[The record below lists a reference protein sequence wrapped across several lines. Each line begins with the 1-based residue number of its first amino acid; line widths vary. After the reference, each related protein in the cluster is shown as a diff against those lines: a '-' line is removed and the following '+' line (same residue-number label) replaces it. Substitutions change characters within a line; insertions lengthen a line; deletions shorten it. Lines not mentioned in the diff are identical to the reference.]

1 MGGLRPPFVIPAT
14 VTGIVCGALGLR
26 NQEPDPPPMSTTFAP
41 DQRPPAQ
48 VPPPSSPDLAHLL
61 TVVVCV
67 VTIAGLYL
75 AREVLIPI
83 TLAILLSFV
92 LAPVVGLLRRLRLP
106 KVAAV
111 LLSVVLALGVILLIG
126 SIIGVQIA
134 GLARDAPRYQ
144 SAIQQKVQTVQS
156 TALGRINEFSR
167 RLNNE
172 APRPEGADP
181 AQAAP
186 ARNAAPTLPGA
197 EGDRRPVP
205 VEIREAEASPIEI
218 ARRIVSPVVGP
229 LETTLIVFIVA
240 VFVLLQQED
249 LRDRL
254 IRLFGSNDLHRTTEA
269 LDDAGRRLSKYFLAQ
284 LMVNGAFGVFVTIGL
299 FLIGVPSPIV
309 WGILA
314 ALFRF
319 VPYVGAILAAAFP
332 ILLAA
337 GTEPGWSMVIW
348 TAALFLITE
357 PIMGQVI
364 EPMVYGHST
373 GLSPVSVIVAAIFW
387 TWLWG
392 PIGLILAT
400 PLTLCLVVLGRHVER
415 LEFLDVML
423 GDRPALTP
431 VENFYQRVL
440 AGDTDEALAQA
451 ETLLRDRSLTS
462 YYDEVALKGLR
473 LAANDAERGV
483 LLPARLERIKD
494 AIGGLVH
501 DLTEVPDQDPPPKPE
516 RPVTD
521 TEPMGKT
528 VAEKAVPIEPAPDI
542 VLPPR
547 AERAGNWAS
556 ETPVLCLAGRGPLDE
571 AASAMLAQLLT
582 KHGLGARVVP
592 HEASSR
598 EQVGRMET
606 QGVAMVC
613 ISYLDISGS
622 PAHLR
627 YLLRRLRQRMPGVP
641 LLVGLWPEGAEVLTD
656 AAQAKAVGADHYTAS
671 LHAAVMACLA
681 AALSGVQN
689 PAEANAVLE
698 KKPLPG

>member
-1 MGGLRPPFVIPAT
+1 
-14 VTGIVCGALGLR
+14 
-26 NQEPDPPPMSTTFAP
+26 MSTTLAP
-41 DQRPPAQ
+41 EARPPAQ
-48 VPPPSSPDLAHLL
+48 VPPPSSPELGHLL
-61 TVVVCV
+61 TVVVGV
-67 VTIAGLYL
+67 VTVAALYL

-92 LAPVVGLLRRLRLP
+92 LAPVVGLLRRWRVP
-106 KVAAV
+106 RVPAV
-111 LLSVVLALGVILLIG
+111 LLSVLLALGVILLIG

-144 SAIQQKVQTVQS
+144 SAVQEKVETAQETVF
-156 TALGRINEFSR
+156 GRIRDFSR
-167 RLNNE
+167 RLSNE
-172 APRPEGADP
+172 AEPPPP
-181 AQAAP
+181 AAQGEAQGPAAP
-186 ARNAAPTLPGA
+186 ATPALPGLS
-197 EGDRRPVP
+197 GDDRRPVP
-205 VEIREAEASPIEI
+205 VEIRPGESSAVEL
-218 ARRIVSPVVGP
+218 ARKIVSPVLGP
-229 LETTLIVFIVA
+229 LETTFIVFIVA
-240 VFVLLQQED
+240 VFILLQQAD

-254 IRLFGSNDLHRTTEA
+254 IRLFGSSDLHRTTEA

-284 LMVNGAFGVFVTIGL
+284 LMLNSSFGVLVAIGL
-299 FLIGVPSPIV
+299 FVIGVPSPIV

-319 VPYVGAILAAAFP
+319 VPYVGSILAAAMP
-332 ILLAA
+332 LVLAA
-337 GTEPGWSMVIW
+337 ATEPGWSMVIW
-348 TAALFLITE
+348 TAALFLVTE
-357 PIMGQVI
+357 SVMGQVV

-373 GLSPVSVIVAAIFW
+373 GLSPVSVVVAAIFW

-431 VENFYQRVL
+431 VENFYQRIL
-440 AGDTDEALAQA
+440 AGDTDEALSQA
-451 ETLLRDRSLTS
+451 ETLLQERSLTS

-483 LLPARLERIKD
+483 LPPERLGRIKN
-494 AIGGLVH
+494 AVGGLVN
-501 DLTEVPDQDPPPKPE
+501 DLSEVPDGDPPPKAHKA
-516 RPVTD
+516 
-521 TEPMGKT
+521 EPDAMPAGRT
-528 VAEKAVPIEPAPDI
+528 ADEKAVPIQPAPSV
-542 VLPPR
+542 VLPPL
-547 AERAGNWAS
+547 AERAGNWGA

-598 EQVGRMET
+598 EQVGRLDAA
-606 QGVAMVC
+606 GVAMVC
-613 ISYLDISGS
+613 VSYLDISGS

-627 YLLRRLRQRMPGVP
+627 YLLRRLRQHMPGVP
-641 LLVGLWPEGAEVLTD
+641 LLVGLWPEGEAVLSD
-656 AAQAKAVGADHYTAS
+656 ASLAKAVGADYYTSS
-671 LHAAVMACLA
+671 LHAAVTACLKA
-681 AALSGVQN
+681 AASGAQD
-689 PAEANAVLE
+689 PGEAKAAME